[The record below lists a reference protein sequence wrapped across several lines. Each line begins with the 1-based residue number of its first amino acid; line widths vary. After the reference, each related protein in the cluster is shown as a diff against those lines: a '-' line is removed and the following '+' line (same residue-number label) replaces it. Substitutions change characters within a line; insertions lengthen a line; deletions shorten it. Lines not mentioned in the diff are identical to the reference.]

1 MRNQIF
7 ILLLAS
13 SLMAC
18 QREGNDP
25 APFDS
30 LEATGILGRWEIQD
44 EIINGNISD
53 MIPKCCEFLEFD
65 PDDNVTD
72 NKGLLTNTDSH
83 GLMNS
88 GTFEVDFNNR
98 TIVFIDDDSDEF
110 TFEFSVDDSH
120 ENLTIDFTE
129 NGTNSTQ
136 RWIRVD

>member
-7 ILLLAS
+7 ILLLVS

-25 APFDS
+25 GPFDS

-65 PDDNVTD
+65 PDDNIAD
-72 NKGLLTNTDSH
+72 NKGLLTNTDSQ
-83 GLMNS
+83 GLINS
-88 GTFEVDFNNR
+88 GTFEVDFDNQ
-98 TIVFIDDDSDEF
+98 TILFIDDDNDEF
-110 TFEFSVDDSH
+110 AFEFSVDDSK

-129 NGTNSTQ
+129 NGTNFTQ
-136 RWIRVD
+136 RWIKVD